1 MALHGGSSAKRT
13 VVYANIPEVAMLD
26 LGKLTNAEKEERTTI
41 KTVRSLNARF
51 WYGITY
57 VLFYHQILVLAWG
70 KYIDGKGRKR
80 FNGTA
85 ALSSSQC
92 HVWIYEQTF
101 LKRCDFKMVSYYWPR
116 QYPRGFG
123 KAVLRAFETH
133 LANSPGRRDLR
144 FKPELDLSSSVAQ
157 FWRLPMNDTWEDA
170 DLLGPFTYLMT
181 SSKVRN
187 GCCPNCKHVFLR
199 VVFIHMHDPITWIQ
213 WNVSLQDSWCLA
225 SAHVGFL
232 QGVQK

>member
-1 MALHGGSSAKRT
+1 
-13 VVYANIPEVAMLD
+13 
-26 LGKLTNAEKEERTTI
+26 
-41 KTVRSLNARF
+41 
-51 WYGITY
+51 
-57 VLFYHQILVLAWG
+57 
-70 KYIDGKGRKR
+70 
-80 FNGTA
+80 
-85 ALSSSQC
+85 
-92 HVWIYEQTF
+92 
-101 LKRCDFKMVSYYWPR
+101 MVSYYWPR

-199 VVFIHMHDPITWIQ
+199 VVFIYMIQLLGSSEMCPCRIPDAWHRPMWDFYKEYKSKADPSSRNNTIGL
-213 WNVSLQDSWCLA
+213 NNYLSN
-225 SAHVGFL
+225 
-232 QGVQK
+232 